1 MSQSDWITLATAACT
16 DAGIKPEPIEII
28 TTWEQTFSHVDLF
41 RNNAVFRVGEAGHI
55 LKLYGT
61 DAQRHASVE
70 RTALTAIAGAIPAPR
85 VIAHG
90 MLEDGPPYLIMSAVA
105 GRTLQDA
112 WSDLTREELHAVIA
126 EIGRMTATYHR
137 VPVDALAAVEAQHG
151 RRHALIDHEQAKRIA
166 EIKALSDLPPQHRD
180 ELIAFTHEQALTVR
194 SYPALLT
201 HSDLSWAHIYVDSGK
216 DGPVV
221 SGFIDWAE
229 AMLGPAEWDLAFH
242 WYWTVSGDI
251 ALMKTC
257 LDAYFEGDLPP
268 EGFQRRCFVAHFF
281 TYSMSEL
288 WHKVRV
294 SPAPGESYVDALI
307 NALCPPDVFVS
318 T

>member
-1 MSQSDWITLATAACT
+1 MSQTDWITLATAACT
-16 DAGIKPEPIEII
+16 AAGIKPEPIEII

-61 DAQRHASVE
+61 DAQRHASIE
-70 RTALTAIAGAIPAPR
+70 RTALTSIAGAIPAPR

-90 MLEDGPPYLIMSAVA
+90 TVDDGRPYLIMSAVP

-112 WSDLTREELHAVIA
+112 WPELTCDELHAVIA
-126 EIGRMTATYHR
+126 EIGRMTAAYHR
-137 VPVDALAAVEAQHG
+137 APVDALAAVEAQHG
-151 RRHALIDHEQAKRIA
+151 RREALIAHEQAKRLT
-166 EIKALSDLPPQHRD
+166 EIKALSDLTPQHRD
-180 ELIAFTHEQALTVR
+180 ELIAFTQEQASTV
-194 SYPALLT
+194 STYPALLT
-201 HSDLSWAHIYVDSGK
+201 HSDLSWAHIYVDAGRE
-216 DGPVV
+216 GPVV

-229 AMLGPAEWDLAFH
+229 AMLGPAEWDLSFH
-242 WYWTVSGDI
+242 WYWTVSGDR

-257 LDAYFEGDLPP
+257 LDAYFDGQPP
-268 EGFQRRCFVAHFF
+268 PDDFQRRCFIAHFF

-288 WHKVRV
+288 WPTVRL
-294 SPAPGESYVDALI
+294 SPAPDESYVDALM
-307 NALCPPDVFVS
+307 NTLCPPDVFIR